1 MKKIVKITAL
11 EERPT
16 LCLKK
21 GDTLQ
26 MELEDDALI
35 ALHNEEI
42 KGFIKID
49 IEKDLD

>member
-1 MKKIVKITAL
+1 MKKKVKITAL
-11 EERPT
+11 IERPT

-21 GDTLQ
+21 GDILQ
-26 MELEDDALI
+26 MEFEDDALI

-49 IEKDLD
+49 IENE